1 MTTDYTPPK
10 PCGSSDEAVI
20 AALKSRITQCIIDCD
35 EAGAAEAHEDLV
47 ALEHEA
53 RIVATVRRYS
63 SAEESEK

>member
-1 MTTDYTPPK
+1 MTTDYTPPR

-53 RIVATVRRYS
+53 RIVENIRRWS
-63 SAEESEK
+63 GADE